1 MFIKVTHSG
10 PRRYVQL
17 VEAYRDESGKPKQR
31 TLATLGRLDQI
42 STELE
47 SVISG
52 LLRVTGKMP
61 LKEPPKEPSKEP
73 PTPTVSFESARDLG
87 DVWALTELWN
97 SLGFD
102 RLRKVF
108 GRTRHSI
115 DVEALI
121 RVMVLNRLCDPESK
135 LGVLRW
141 VETIAL
147 PGISPKSI
155 EHQHL
160 LRAIG
165 SLGDHQDEVDAVLAS
180 LLRPL
185 VDQDLAVV
193 FYDMTTIRA
202 AGLSEQD
209 GDVRKFGMAKEGVIA
224 RQVMLGVVQTAE
236 GLPLYHEVFDGNTSE
251 VRTLKPTLEKI
262 VKRFPIK
269 RVIAVADRGLLS
281 TDNLAD
287 LQAISL
293 PGGGKLEFILAV
305 PGRRYGD
312 FVDLLEPFQSS
323 QCVDAKQEVLGEAQW
338 NKLRLVI
345 AHNPQVAA
353 EAGLKR
359 DSLIQALERKAA
371 DWAGKLDGQDSGK
384 RARGAKLSDG
394 GARARFYHEV
404 CTEHLARIV
413 RVDLKSELFTYAIDE
428 RALAHARLMD
438 GKLLLVT
445 NTPDLTP
452 AEVVKRYKSLAD
464 IERGFR
470 VLKSEIEIGP
480 IHHRL
485 PARIRAHATICFI
498 ALILYRVMRT
508 RLHASDT
515 RLSPERALSKLR
527 RIQHH
532 QITLNDAQPLAGLST
547 ISQEQADILAALT
560 IKKPTPSVQL
570 TLL

>member
-1 MFIKVTHSG
+1 MFVKLTHSG
-10 PRRYVQL
+10 SRSYVQL
-17 VEAYRDESGKPKQR
+17 VEAYRDDAGRPKQR
-31 TLATLGRLDQI
+31 TVVTLGRLDQ
-42 STELE
+42 LDAGLD

-52 LLRVTGKMP
+52 LLRVTGKSAP
-61 LKEPPKEPSKEP
+61 GAAPA
-73 PTPTVSFESARDLG
+73 PTISFESARDFG

-102 RLRKVF
+102 RLKRVF
-108 GRTRHSI
+108 RRTRHSI
-115 DVEALI
+115 DVEALV

-141 VETIAL
+141 VQTVTL
-147 PGISPKSI
+147 PGAFDGAI

-160 LRAIG
+160 LRAMDA
-165 SLGDHQDEVDAVLAS
+165 LVEHQDEVEVVLAS

-202 AGLSEQD
+202 AGLSDEV
-209 GDVRKFGMAKEGVIA
+209 GDVRQFGMSKEGVIA

-251 VRTLKPTLEKI
+251 VQTLKPTLEKI
-262 VKRFPIK
+262 VKRFPVK

-281 TDNLAD
+281 VENLD
-287 LQAISL
+287 ELKTVTL
-293 PGGGKLEFILAV
+293 PGGGQLEFILAV
-305 PGRRYGD
+305 PGRRYNE
-312 FVDLLEPFQSS
+312 FTDLLEPLQST
-323 QCVDAKQEVLGEAQW
+323 QFDKAKQEELGEASW
-338 NKLRLVI
+338 NQLRLIV
-345 AHNPQVAA
+345 AHDPATAQQ
-353 EAGLKR
+353 AGAKR
-359 DSLIQALERKAA
+359 DALIAALQDKAEQLA
-371 DWAGKLDGQDSGK
+371 SKLDAQDAGK
-384 RARGAKLSDG
+384 RGRGRKLSDG

-404 CTEHLARIV
+404 ADAHLARII
-413 RVDLKSELFTYAIDE
+413 RVDMESELFTYDINDQ
-428 RALAHARLMD
+428 ALARAKLMD

-445 NTPDLTP
+445 NVKDLTP
-452 AEVVKRYKSLAD
+452 AEIVKRYKSLAD

-485 PARIRAHATICFI
+485 PDRIRAHATICFI
-498 ALILYRVMRT
+498 ALIMYRVMRT
-508 RLHASDT
+508 RLHASGAQH
-515 RLSPERALSKLR
+515 SPERALQQLR

-532 QITLNDAQPLAGLST
+532 RVTLNASQPLTGLSS
-547 ISQEQADILAALT
+547 IDQDQAGILAALT
-560 IKKPTPSVQL
+560 IKKPTLDTQL